1 MSPVTV
7 SNYFPPDVR
16 LLPVS
21 LPAPATR
28 STSGTIPVGSLL
40 VGLCAAALTGC
51 APPPVA
57 APPEVPRSSLVLK
70 EGRLHRPA
78 QSAPFTG
85 TVVEYYAPSR
95 LQSRSVVS
103 NGLLHGLSEGWH
115 TNGVRQ
121 VAENFA
127 HGVSDGVR
135 VKWYPGGAKLSE
147 AGISR
152 GKLNGTFRRWHEN
165 GRLAEQIELRDD
177 QPHGESM
184 AYYPSGYLK
193 TRVRMER
200 GQPVGTESFKDG
212 EVPGPPVLT
221 AVAK

>member
-1 MSPVTV
+1 MSRPPGTV
-7 SNYFPPDVR
+7 
-16 LLPVS
+16 L
-21 LPAPATR
+21 
-28 STSGTIPVGSLL
+28 VGSLL
-40 VGLCAAALTGC
+40 GGLCAAVIPGC

-57 APPEVPRSSLVLK
+57 APPEVPRSSLVLQD
-70 EGRLHRPA
+70 GRLHRPA
-78 QSAPFTG
+78 QAAPFTG
-85 TVVEYYAPSR
+85 TVVEYYAPGR

-121 VAENFA
+121 VAENFVRGA
-127 HGVSDGVR
+127 SDGVR

-147 AGISR
+147 AAIAG

-184 AYYPSGYLK
+184 AYYPSGCLK

-200 GQPVGTESFKDG
+200 GLSVGTELFKDG
-212 EVPGPPVLT
+212 EVPGPPVLP
-221 AVAK
+221 AAAN

>member
-1 MSPVTV
+1 MRRTP
-7 SNYFPPDVR
+7 
-16 LLPVS
+16 
-21 LPAPATR
+21 
-28 STSGTIPVGSLL
+28 GTILVGLL
-40 VGLCAAALTGC
+40 GLCAAGLTGC
-51 APPPVA
+51 SRPEPP
-57 APPEVPRSSLVLK
+57 APPEVPRSSLLLK
-70 EGRLHRPA
+70 DGRLHRPA

-85 TVVEYYAPSR
+85 TVVEYYSPGR

-121 VAENFA
+121 VAEHFVN
-127 HGVSDGVR
+127 GVSEGLR

-147 AGISR
+147 AAIAG

-177 QPHGESM
+177 QPHGESV
-184 AYYPSGYLK
+184 AYYPSGCVK
-193 TRVRMER
+193 ARVRLER
-200 GQPVGTESFKDG
+200 GQPVATETFKDG

-221 AVAK
+221 AAAK